1 MLDVADLLAS
11 LPPAARG
18 AALDGPAH
26 PPPKG
31 VLPNFDNP
39 QSQNSLVIGVVT
51 TGFVLVTILFFARV
65 YARVFCQRRVHVED
79 GLIVAGFGTFTAY
92 AWCCYYALDKPGLFV
107 HQWDIRLRDLSQFLW
122 ILYLGINFY
131 GATMLSLKPAVLLEW
146 SRTFVPRGTHNAFW
160 WTCHI
165 LLVVN
170 VLFYGSIKIASNLS
184 CQPHNKIWDKTV
196 QGTCLN
202 EGILWAAYSSL
213 NLVSDIIILILPQRV
228 IWGLKLSKTK
238 KIGVSIIFAF
248 GLLACLAAALR
259 IVTSVRYLE
268 STDKTFTV
276 SGVAMCCLA
285 EMVFLFVVVCTPSI
299 PAATKSFRARKA
311 FASLKLWVPHYH
323 RTTESSGKCIQ
334 RSVSEQG
341 PYKQV
346 DQYSL
351 EAFGGDQKDDYS
363 HCQNEHVITAS
374 AITRTTHIV
383 TVSEEHDSN
392 TATFGDQPQHSRI
405 TDNHSSA

>member
-11 LPPAARG
+11 LPPAARV
-18 AALDGPAH
+18 AILDGPAH

-31 VLPNFDNP
+31 VVPNFDNP
-39 QSQNSLVIGVVT
+39 PNQDSLVIGVVT

-65 YARVFCQRRVHVED
+65 YARVVCQKRVHVED

-131 GATMLSLKPAVLLEW
+131 GATMLALKPAVLLEW

-202 EGILWAAYSSL
+202 EGILWTAYSCL

-228 IWGLKLSKTK
+228 IWGLKLSKAK

-248 GLLACLAAALR
+248 GLLACVAATLR

-276 SGVAMCCLA
+276 SGVALCCLA
-285 EMVFLFVVVCTPSI
+285 ELAFLFVVVCIPSV
-299 PAATKSFRARKA
+299 PAVAKSFGASKA
-311 FASLKLWVPHYH
+311 FASLKLWTPHYH
-323 RTTESSGKCIQ
+323 RKTESSGEYIQ
-334 RSVSEQG
+334 RSASEQG

-351 EAFGGDQKDDYS
+351 EAFGGGQNDNYS
-363 HCQNEHVITAS
+363 HYQNEHVTSAS
-374 AITRTTHIV
+374 TITRTTHIV
-383 TVSEEHDSN
+383 TVSEEHDSS
-392 TATFGDQPQHSRI
+392 TATLGHQPQHSWI
-405 TDNHSSA
+405 TDNHS